1 MKRLIYRKKL
11 DTAYF
16 VRDPK
21 VIDRP
26 IPSRQIDIEHNDDET
41 PDVAKR
47 RLKYKIDRGEYNF
60 FDAVYA
66 RKVWDLFEAEGTS
79 VPPKIVYRWYNEVLS
94 PCLEKTKEQ
103 FTEKFYLE
111 ELLQQLSDDDK
122 ISYAKE
128 IYNHLFKD
136 LRKRAT
142 REPLLEL
149 PKFIL
154 KEIEKDHSL
163 EMSYQGLL

>member
-1 MKRLIYRKKL
+1 MITVVNDIKRGKL
-11 DTAYF
+11 NVRPF
-16 VRDPK
+16 V
-21 VIDRP
+21 
-26 IPSRQIDIEHNDDET
+26 
-41 PDVAKR
+41 KR
-47 RLKYKIDRGEYNF
+47 SGN
-60 FDAVYA
+60 
-66 RKVWDLFEAEGTS
+66 
-79 VPPKIVYRWYNEVLS
+79 KIVYRWYNEVLS